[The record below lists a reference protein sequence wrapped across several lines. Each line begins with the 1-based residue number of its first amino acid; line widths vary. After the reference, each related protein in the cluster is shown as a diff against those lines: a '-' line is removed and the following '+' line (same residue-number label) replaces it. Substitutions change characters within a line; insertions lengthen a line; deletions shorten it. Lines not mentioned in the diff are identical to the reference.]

1 MLGGPVRDPEKEARD
16 RLIDAAR
23 ADVVFLAERQTGLAE
38 ALDRLDRQSYGD
50 ADRLQGAAE
59 QLRARFSGA
68 EAIPLLEAAARQ
80 VEHSTGPEPP
90 VRIERSDR
98 ADMHRPQPS

>member
-1 MLGGPVRDPEKEARD
+1 MHDPEKEARD

-38 ALDRLDRQSYGD
+38 ALNRLDRQSYGD
-50 ADRLQGAAE
+50 AERLQAAAE

-80 VEHSTGPEPP
+80 VDHPTDPEPP
-90 VRIERSDR
+90 ARTERPDR
-98 ADMHRPQPS
+98 ADVDQPQPS